1 MVRAFFMDDQDLF
14 GANRMQSWNCR
25 HFAGSIGGIQVGK
38 SCFDLAQYS
47 HGLSDVDVDVISAGD
62 DVAKK

>member
-1 MVRAFFMDDQDLF
+1 
-14 GANRMQSWNCR
+14 MQSWNCR